1 MLLGQWLGLFALGL
15 SLYILWHIRQMLL
28 LIFAAIVLATALNKL
43 ARKIQSKFKF
53 SRTQGVLAAIVIFT
67 IVVIGFFVL
76 IIPPFISQ
84 FQELTT
90 TKFPEI
96 IKSASHWRTQIHAFI
111 PTTLIPYLPDLD
123 DLNRQIQPL
132 LKSIAGQSIA
142 IFSSSLGILLNLLFM
157 VILTI
162 MFLTQPRAYRRTF
175 IALFPSFYRR
185 RIDRILTECEV
196 ALGKWIVGAL
206 LSMVVVALLSL
217 IGLLALGIPL
227 ALAQA
232 ILAGLLNFIPNVGPT
247 LSVVIPMSIAL
258 LDEPWKAV
266 AILII
271 YVLIQQFESNLLTP
285 YIMAQQ
291 VSLLPAIT
299 LIAQVFFTT
308 FFGFLG
314 LLLAL
319 PMTVVGKIWVKAIL
333 IEDILDRWQLVRG
346 ESSKSSYDLE
356 ITDPWQNPP
365 TDPEITDPWQNSP
378 IETETEIVLT
388 GDE

>member
-1 MLLGQWLGLFALGL
+1 MAIGQWLGLFALGL
-15 SLYILWHIRQMLL
+15 SLYILWQIRQMLL

-43 ARKIQSKFKF
+43 ARKLQHRLKL
-53 SRTQGVLAAIVIFT
+53 SRPQGVLAALIIFLA
-67 IVVIGFFVL
+67 ILIGFFVL
-76 IIPPFISQ
+76 IIPPFIIQ
-84 FQELTT
+84 FQELTSNKLPQIFT
-90 TKFPEI
+90 
-96 IKSASHWRTQIHAFI
+96 SASQWRTQLTAVV
-111 PTTLIPYLPDLD
+111 PAGLIPYLPDLT

-132 LKSIAGQSIA
+132 LQSLAGRSIA
-142 IFSSSLGILLNLLFM
+142 IFSSSLGVILNLLF
-157 VILTI
+157 VTILTI
-162 MFLTQPRAYRRTF
+162 MFLAQPIAYRRTF
-175 IALFPSFYRR
+175 ISLFPSFYRR
-185 RIDRILTECEV
+185 RVDGILAECEV
-196 ALGKWIVGAL
+196 SLGKWFGGAL

-247 LSVVIPMSIAL
+247 LSVVLPMAIAL

-266 AILII
+266 AIFII
-271 YVLIQQFESNLLTP
+271 YFLIQQFESNLLTP

-319 PMTVVGKIWVKAIL
+319 PLTVVGKIWINAVL
-333 IEDILDRWQLVRG
+333 IEDVLDRWQFVRG
-346 ESSKSSYDLE
+346 ENQKSSYDRE
-356 ITDPWQNPP
+356 ITDPWHNPP
-365 TDPEITDPWQNSP
+365 VA
-378 IETETEIVLT
+378 TETELVISR
-388 GDE
+388 DD

>member
-1 MLLGQWLGLFALGL
+1 MAIGQWLGLFALGL
-15 SLYILWHIRQMLL
+15 SLYILWQIRQMLL

-43 ARKIQSKFKF
+43 ARKLQHRLKL
-53 SRTQGVLAAIVIFT
+53 SRPQGVLAALVIFLA
-67 IVVIGFFVL
+67 ILIGFFVL
-76 IIPPFISQ
+76 IIPPFIIQ
-84 FQELTT
+84 FQELTSNKLPQIFT
-90 TKFPEI
+90 
-96 IKSASHWRTQIHAFI
+96 SASQWRTQLTAVV
-111 PTTLIPYLPDLD
+111 PAGLIPYLPDLT

-132 LKSIAGQSIA
+132 LQSLAGRSIA
-142 IFSSSLGILLNLLFM
+142 IFSSSLGVILNLLF
-157 VILTI
+157 VTILTI
-162 MFLTQPRAYRRTF
+162 MFLAQPIAYRRTF
-175 IALFPSFYRR
+175 ISLFPSFYRR
-185 RIDRILTECEV
+185 RVDGILAECEV
-196 ALGKWIVGAL
+196 SLGKWFGGAL

-247 LSVVIPMSIAL
+247 LSVVLPMAIAL

-266 AILII
+266 AIFVI
-271 YVLIQQFESNLLTP
+271 YLLIQQFESNLLTP

-319 PMTVVGKIWVKAIL
+319 PLTVVGKIWINAVL
-333 IEDILDRWQLVRG
+333 IEDVLDRWQFVPG
-346 ESSKSSYDLE
+346 ENQKSSYDRE
-356 ITDPWQNPP
+356 ITDPWHNPP
-365 TDPEITDPWQNSP
+365 VA
-378 IETETEIVLT
+378 TETELVIT
-388 GDE
+388 RDD